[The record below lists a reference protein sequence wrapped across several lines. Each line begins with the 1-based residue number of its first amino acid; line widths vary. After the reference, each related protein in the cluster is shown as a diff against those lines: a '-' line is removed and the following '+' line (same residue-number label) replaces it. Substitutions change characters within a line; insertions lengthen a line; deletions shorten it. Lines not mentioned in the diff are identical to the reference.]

1 MENSNDRRGG
11 AKPNAGRKKIPLEE
25 RKVQISFYVK
35 RKNADK
41 IRDRLGQQIKNLD
54 KWFYGVSF
62 TARAKK
68 AKKGC
73 SVMNYDY
80 SLIAAQIKRERRQKQ
95 MDKALEIWGY
105 VCGGIIL
112 TTYIAVWLYYI

>member
-1 MENSNDRRGG
+1 M
-11 AKPNAGRKKIPLEE
+11 
-25 RKVQISFYVK
+25 
-35 RKNADK
+35 
-41 IRDRLGQQIKNLD
+41 
-54 KWFYGVSF
+54 SF

-68 AKKGC
+68 AKKDC

-80 SLIAAQIKRERRQKQ
+80 SLIAAQIKRVRSQKQ
-95 MDKALEIWGY
+95 MEKALEIWGY